1 MVIQLDVERTAW
13 AKNSRCFFMPK
24 LDATHILGRLTKRIE
39 QLEAGDEIADKEIRS
54 LLNDAQ
60 RAELDSAWEQQQQLR
75 KNKRARTE
83 QEQQELG
90 WKSKR
95 QVRIEVLKAA
105 LATAWDG
112 IEKEFERLQNQA
124 EIRGA
129 KIYFDTLNQ
138 ALKDGKDKR
147 VAENLANNAMTR
159 AGLKRMDGQVIGT
172 QGLAPRDREI
182 RAMED
187 AILKRAVSEM
197 DDYEREQYE
206 LSQAFDKAVLE
217 NRKKRGR

>member
-1 MVIQLDVERTAW
+1 
-13 AKNSRCFFMPK
+13 MPK
-24 LDATHILGRLTKRIE
+24 LDGTHILERLTKRIE

-105 LATAWDG
+105 LKTAWDG
-112 IEKEFERLQNQA
+112 IEAEFDRLKDQA

-129 KIYFDTLNQ
+129 KIYFETLIQ
-138 ALKDGKDKR
+138 ALKDGKDKQ

-159 AGLKRMDGQVIGT
+159 AGLRRMDGQQVGQ
-172 QGLAPRDREI
+172 QGLTKRDREI

-187 AILKRAVSEM
+187 ALLEKAVSEM

-206 LSQAFDKAVLE
+206 LGQKHE
-217 NRKKRGR
+217 NALRERGKKLGR

>member
-1 MVIQLDVERTAW
+1 
-13 AKNSRCFFMPK
+13 MPK
-24 LDATHILGRLTKRIE
+24 LDGTHILERLTKRIE

-75 KNKRARTE
+75 ANKRARTE
-83 QEQQELG
+83 QEQQALG
-90 WKSKR
+90 WKNKR

-105 LATAWDG
+105 LASAWDG
-112 IEKEFERLQNQA
+112 IEAEFERLKEQA

-138 ALKDGKDKR
+138 ALKDGKDKS
-147 VAENLANNAMTR
+147 VATNLANNAMTR
-159 AGLKRMDGQVIGT
+159 AGLRRMDGQQVGQ
-172 QGLAPRDREI
+172 QGLTKRDREI

-187 AILKRAVSEM
+187 ELLEKALSEM

-206 LSQAFDKAVLE
+206 LEQEYEKALRE
-217 NRKKRGR
+217 RGKKLGR

>member
-1 MVIQLDVERTAW
+1 
-13 AKNSRCFFMPK
+13 MPK
-24 LDATHILGRLTKRIE
+24 LDGTHILERLTKRID

-60 RAELDSAWEQQQQLR
+60 RAELDNAWDQQQQLR

-83 QEQQELG
+83 QEQQALG

-95 QVRIEVLKAA
+95 QVRIEVLKTA
-105 LATAWDG
+105 LTNAWNG
-112 IEKEFERLQNQA
+112 IEAEFERLQEQA

-138 ALKDGKDKR
+138 ALKDGKDKQ
-147 VAENLANNAMTR
+147 VAEKLANNAMTR
-159 AGLKRMDGQVIGT
+159 AGLRRMDGQVIEQ
-172 QGLAPRDREI
+172 QGLTKRDREI

-187 AILKRAVSEM
+187 AILQKAESEM
-197 DDYEREQYE
+197 DDNEREQLE
-206 LSQAFDKAVLE
+206 LLREHEKAVLE
-217 NRKKRGR
+217 NRKKRNR

>member
-1 MVIQLDVERTAW
+1 
-13 AKNSRCFFMPK
+13 MPK
-24 LDATHILGRLTKRIE
+24 LDGTHILERLTKRIE

-60 RAELDSAWEQQQQLR
+60 RADLDSAWEQQQQLR

-83 QEQQELG
+83 QEQQALG

-95 QVRIEVLKAA
+95 QVRIDVLKAA
-105 LATAWDG
+105 LTTAWDG
-112 IEKEFERLQNQA
+112 IEAEFDRLKDQA

-129 KIYFDTLNQ
+129 KIYFDTLTQ
-138 ALKDGKDKR
+138 ALKDGKDKQ

-159 AGLKRMDGQVIGT
+159 AGLRRMDGQQVGQ
-172 QGLAPRDREI
+172 QGLTKRDREI

-187 AILKRAVSEM
+187 ALLEKALSEM

-206 LSQAFDKAVLE
+206 LGQEHEKALRE
-217 NRKKRGR
+217 RGKKLGR

>member
-1 MVIQLDVERTAW
+1 
-13 AKNSRCFFMPK
+13 MPK
-24 LDATHILGRLTKRIE
+24 LDGTHILERLTKRIE

-60 RAELDSAWEQQQQLR
+60 RAELDSAWEKQQQLR

-83 QEQQELG
+83 QEQQALG

-105 LATAWDG
+105 LTTAWDG
-112 IEKEFERLQNQA
+112 IEEEFERLKDQA

-138 ALKDGKDKR
+138 ALKDGKDKS
-147 VAENLANNAMTR
+147 VATNLANNAMTR
-159 AGLKRMDGQVIGT
+159 AGLRRMDGQAIGL
-172 QGLAPRDREI
+172 QGLTKRDREI

-187 AILKRAVSEM
+187 AILQKAESEM
-197 DDYEREQYE
+197 DDYEREQLE
-206 LSQAFDKAVLE
+206 LLREHEKAVLE

>member
-1 MVIQLDVERTAW
+1 
-13 AKNSRCFFMPK
+13 MPK
-24 LDATHILGRLTKRIE
+24 LDGTHILERLTKRIE

-138 ALKDGKDKR
+138 ALKDGKDNR

-159 AGLKRMDGQVIGT
+159 AGLKRMDGQLIGT
-172 QGLAPRDREI
+172 QGLTPRDREI

-187 AILKRAVSEM
+187 AILKRVVSEM

-206 LSQAFDKAVLE
+206 LSQAYDKAVLE
-217 NRKKRGR
+217 NRKKQIR

>member
-1 MVIQLDVERTAW
+1 
-13 AKNSRCFFMPK
+13 MPK
-24 LDATHILGRLTKRIE
+24 LDGTHILERLTKRIE
-39 QLEAGDEIADKEIRS
+39 QLEAGVEIADKEIRS
-54 LLNDAQ
+54 LLTEAQ

-83 QEQQELG
+83 QEQQALG

-105 LATAWDG
+105 QASAWDG
-112 IEKEFERLQNQA
+112 IEAEFERLQEQA

-138 ALKDGKDKR
+138 ALKDGKDKS
-147 VAENLANNAMTR
+147 VATNLANNAMTR
-159 AGLKRMDGQVIGT
+159 AGLRRMDGQPIGM
-172 QGLAPRDREI
+172 QGLTKRDREI

-187 AILKRAVSEM
+187 AIQQKAESEM
-197 DDYEREQYE
+197 DDYEREQLELLREYE
-206 LSQAFDKAVLE
+206 KAVLA
-217 NRKKRGR
+217 NRKKRG

>member
-1 MVIQLDVERTAW
+1 
-13 AKNSRCFFMPK
+13 MPK
-24 LDATHILGRLTKRIE
+24 LDGTHILERLTKRIE

-60 RAELDSAWEQQQQLR
+60 RAALDSAWEQQQQLR

-90 WKSKR
+90 WKTKR

-112 IEKEFERLQNQA
+112 IEAEFERLKEQA

-138 ALKDGKDKR
+138 ALKDGKDKS
-147 VAENLANNAMTR
+147 VATNLANNAMTR
-159 AGLKRMDGQVIGT
+159 AGLRRMDGQAIGL
-172 QGLAPRDREI
+172 QGLTQRDREI

-187 AILKRAVSEM
+187 AILQKAESEM
-197 DDYEREQYE
+197 NDYEREQLE
-206 LSQAFDKAVLE
+206 LLREHEKAVLE

>member
-1 MVIQLDVERTAW
+1 
-13 AKNSRCFFMPK
+13 MPK
-24 LDATHILGRLTKRIE
+24 LDGTHILERLTKRIE

-83 QEQQELG
+83 QEQQALG

-105 LATAWDG
+105 LKTAWDG
-112 IEKEFERLQNQA
+112 IEAEFDRLKDQA

-138 ALKDGKDKR
+138 ALKDGKDKQ

-159 AGLKRMDGQVIGT
+159 AGLRRMDGQQVGQ
-172 QGLAPRDREI
+172 QGLTKRDR
-182 RAMED
+182 D
-187 AILKRAVSEM
+187 
-197 DDYEREQYE
+197 
-206 LSQAFDKAVLE
+206 
-217 NRKKRGR
+217 

>member
-1 MVIQLDVERTAW
+1 M
-13 AKNSRCFFMPK
+13 
-24 LDATHILGRLTKRIE
+24 TKRIE

-138 ALKDGKDKR
+138 ALKDGKDNR

-159 AGLKRMDGQVIGT
+159 AGLKRMDGQLIGT
-172 QGLAPRDREI
+172 QGLTPRDREI

-187 AILKRAVSEM
+187 AILKRVVSEM

-206 LSQAFDKAVLE
+206 LSQAYDKAVLE
-217 NRKKRGR
+217 NRKKQIR